1 MGRQNVGEIMHEDL
15 NHYMQKV
22 SKGDKKAFRYIAN
35 YLGDKMYTTAVKL
48 MGSNHAAEAED
59 AMQIALI
66 KLWQSA
72 PNFKNKGSLE
82 GYVYRILF
90 STCMD
95 LHRKYTNNKEFS
107 DNYASAKIDLQ
118 NDLINREIRGKVLMA
133 IQKLPSSQ
141 KKAILLHYF
150 CGYTQKEVSK
160 LLNRSE
166 KGTESLIFRARK
178 KLKNILPKN
187 LDEELFCA

>member
-1 MGRQNVGEIMHEDL
+1 
-15 NHYMQKV
+15 
-22 SKGDKKAFRYIAN
+22 
-35 YLGDKMYTTAVKL
+35 
-48 MGSNHAAEAED
+48 
-59 AMQIALI
+59 
-66 KLWQSA
+66 
-72 PNFKNKGSLE
+72 
-82 GYVYRILF
+82 
-90 STCMD
+90 MD
-95 LHRKYTNNKEFS
+95 LHRKYTNNKEFR

-118 NDLINREIRGKVLMA
+118 NDLINRETRGKVLRA

>member
-1 MGRQNVGEIMHEDL
+1 MDENLDF
-15 NHYMQKV
+15 YMQKV
-22 SKGDKKAFRYIAN
+22 SRGDKDAFRYIAN

-82 GYVYRILF
+82 GYIYRILF

-95 LHRKYTNNKEFS
+95 LHRKYKNNKEFQ
-107 DNYASAKIDLQ
+107 DNYATAKIDLQ
-118 NDLINREIRGKVLMA
+118 NDLINRETRGKVLRA